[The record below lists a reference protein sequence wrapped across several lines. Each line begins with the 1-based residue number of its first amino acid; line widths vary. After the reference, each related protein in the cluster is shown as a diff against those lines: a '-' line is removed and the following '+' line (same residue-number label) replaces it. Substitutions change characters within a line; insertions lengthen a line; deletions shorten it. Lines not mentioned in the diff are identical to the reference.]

1 MSNSFPLVK
10 QLITDLKN
18 EHRSNLKQCVFYNL
32 KRSRIVL
39 YATHRYAPISEKY
52 YFFMLKLKYLG
63 INMKKQAG
71 TSVCA
76 NSITSDRPGKFHEE
90 LMYRDLDR

>member
-1 MSNSFPLVK
+1 
-10 QLITDLKN
+10 
-18 EHRSNLKQCVFYNL
+18 
-32 KRSRIVL
+32 
-39 YATHRYAPISEKY
+39 
-52 YFFMLKLKYLG
+52 
-63 INMKKQAG
+63 MKKQAG